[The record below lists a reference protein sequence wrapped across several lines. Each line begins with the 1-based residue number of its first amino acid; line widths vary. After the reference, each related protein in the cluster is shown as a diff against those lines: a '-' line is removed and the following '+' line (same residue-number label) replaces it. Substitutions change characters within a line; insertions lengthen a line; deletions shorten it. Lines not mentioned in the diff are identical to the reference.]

1 MVAAVQ
7 DRRARQI
14 GEEPESGDADQY
26 PALDGGPRRQ
36 AVHRLDRDAD
46 RDRQQRGA
54 VHEGGEDLESQQS
67 EGALRRGG
75 ALRQVGDTER
85 ESERSDIGEHVAGV
99 REQRQRVRH
108 PAAHR
113 LREHHDGADAQHDR
127 YAAPAL
133 CAQRGA
139 VRALNVERKSRRHQR
154 LTSDIRMRTASA
166 CPGKPSASASA
177 MMCAASCSSCRR
189 EYATTLMRFTK
200 SYTPNGETYR
210 AVAPVGNTW
219 DGPAT

>member
-26 PALDGGPRRQ
+26 PALDGGPRR
-36 AVHRLDRDAD
+36 
-46 RDRQQRGA
+46 
-54 VHEGGEDLESQQS
+54 
-67 EGALRRGG
+67 
-75 ALRQVGDTER
+75 
-85 ESERSDIGEHVAGV
+85 
-99 REQRQRVRH
+99 
-108 PAAHR
+108 
-113 LREHHDGADAQHDR
+113 

-139 VRALNVERKSRRHQR
+139 VGALNVERKSRRHQR
-154 LTSDIRMRTASA
+154 VTSDIRMRTASA